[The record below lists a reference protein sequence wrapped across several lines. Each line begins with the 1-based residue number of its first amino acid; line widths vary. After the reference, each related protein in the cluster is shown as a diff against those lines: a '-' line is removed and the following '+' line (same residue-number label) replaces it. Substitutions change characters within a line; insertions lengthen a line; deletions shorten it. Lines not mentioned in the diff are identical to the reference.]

1 MDTLANIGIPLLIAV
16 FGPFLLLL
24 AKKALVLAEKRL
36 GVELSKE
43 ERSMFD
49 GMTHRSLAFAEEASR
64 KVKKDTTERTGL
76 SGSEKMDAAV
86 NFILEELHDAGK
98 PPIPRARVERMLESK
113 LATSRFELN
122 TGAGAE

>member
-24 AKKALVLAEKRL
+24 AKKALAIAEKKL

-49 GMTHRSLAFAEEASR
+49 GMTRRSLAFAEEASR
-64 KVKKDTTERTGL
+64 KVKKDDTERTGL
-76 SGSEKMDAAV
+76 SSTEKMDAAV
-86 NFILEELHDAGK
+86 DFVLEELRDAGK
-98 PPIPRARVERMLESK
+98 AAIPRPRVERMLEAK

-122 TGAGAE
+122 TGADAE